1 MNEGGNHIMKG
12 LLGLLLLGFIFSPS
26 NLFEPLLVNKQGL
39 SNLALA
45 VKMTKKKPPKPALSQ
60 STALVISQN
69 VPRYYAATGYTSI
82 AQQIEVST
90 SQAGT
95 IKRLMVKEGDIVK
108 AGALLIV
115 IDESELLAAM
125 KQAKSAILT
134 AKINLKDRQHDFNTS
149 QRLAK
154 SRVIPL
160 EQFRKAKVQLELAR
174 SQLVQANN
182 DLTRHQSRKPY
193 YRITSPINARVI
205 KRWVNQGNLA
215 LTGKPLL
222 QLEAMQGLEFETAL
236 PVQWLNKIR
245 LGSHYKLHLHDA
257 DKTIM
262 ATVSRIIRSANRVT
276 QTCPVKLALPQGNKL
291 TAGLSGQ
298 IDWHGSKSPYFG

>member
-1 MNEGGNHIMKG
+1 MKG
-12 LLGLLLLGFIFSPS
+12 LLALLLLGFILSPR
-26 NLFEPLLVNKQGL
+26 NLFQPLPVDKQGL
-39 SNLALA
+39 NNLALA

-95 IKRLMVKEGDIVK
+95 IKRLMVKEGDIVN

-115 IDESELLAAM
+115 IDESELLAAI

-149 QRLAK
+149 QRLAR

-174 SQLVQANN
+174 SQLTQANN
-182 DLTRHQSRKPY
+182 DLVRHHSRKPY
-193 YRITSPINARVI
+193 YRITSPIHARVI
-205 KRWVNQGNLA
+205 KRWINQGDLA

-222 QLEAMQGLEFETAL
+222 QLEAM
-236 PVQWLNKIR
+236 
-245 LGSHYKLHLHDA
+245 LHSF
-257 DKTIM
+257 K
-262 ATVSRIIRSANRVT
+262 
-276 QTCPVKLALPQGNKL
+276 K
-291 TAGLSGQ
+291 
-298 IDWHGSKSPYFG
+298 